1 MNQISTDYAVDV
13 AEQMSL
19 VGVFLGGVSITLL
32 ITLVV
37 INKTG
42 KLTNWLVVF
51 SALAACVLL
60 ISVVSSLRLIIAL
73 HPEFPSP
80 ETTSPAELSLLWGSM
95 VACYGL
101 GVLCLAFCIGLSG
114 WLRSRLTGIITCGFA
129 VFTVLFFVL
138 TSVFN

>member
-1 MNQISTDYAVDV
+1 MNQINAGYAMDV

-37 INKTG
+37 INKPG
-42 KLTNWLVVF
+42 KLINWMVGA

-60 ISVVSSLRLIIAL
+60 ISVVSSLRLLIAL

-80 ETTSPAELSLLWGSM
+80 ETTSAAEISLLWKSM
-95 VACYGL
+95 VASYGL

-114 WLRSRLTGIITCGFA
+114 WLRSVKTGILTLGFA
-129 VFTVLFFVL
+129 LITVLFFVL